1 VIVHKTIKGV
11 FSMFNKKMLLVAAA
25 TVAFVAAPVSA
36 FAKHHHKDV
45 NCYGVNGCKGK
56 SACKTAKNACKGK
69 NSCKGQG
76 VMKETAK
83 HCKKM
88 GGTTKEPKE

>member
-1 VIVHKTIKGV
+1 
-11 FSMFNKKMLLVAAA
+11 MNKKMLLVAAA
-25 TVAFVAAPVSA
+25 TCAFVAAPVTS
-36 FAKHHHKDV
+36 FAKHHKHKDV
-45 NCYGVNGCKGK
+45 NCYGVNACKGK
-56 SACKTAKNACKGK
+56 SACKTAKNACIGK

-88 GGTTKEPKE
+88 GGSTKEAES